1 MSFQPCEPGG
11 TQVTLWEGV
20 CVCVCV
26 CARAQVTTSNYDPSC
41 VKADTGAHVC
51 VHLRSSAL
59 YNTHTHTHIH
69 TSCPDDGQPRVWVI
83 QTAAIQWFRTGR
95 DLSQDDL

>member
-20 CVCVCV
+20 CVCVRT
-26 CARAQVTTSNYDPSC
+26 RAQVTTSNYDPSC

-59 YNTHTHTHIH
+59 YNTHTHTHTH
-69 TSCPDDGQPRVWVI
+69 FMSRRWAASGVGDSDSGHPVVSHWQGSQPR
-83 QTAAIQWFRTGR
+83 
-95 DLSQDDL
+95 